1 MKTSILDIFKWG
13 LIIFI
18 VYCLCFVVGK
28 TIWFSYDI
36 FFPKVAVANTFYVP
50 DVWTMTKDELRWYC
64 SSGNDR
70 IYSYCPHC
78 EWNLALDYPAE
89 LAKQSE
95 VIRIELE
102 RIRDEIARLKE
113 EKTKADIERVK
124 QAQQMNTIQCLDMF
138 YTMPEL
144 DNKNILDELNR
155 EYSGRLKLYFK
166 IAEEQKEMEAK

>member
-13 LIIFI
+13 LFI
-18 VYCLCFVVGK
+18 VCVFCLCFVVIAK
-28 TIWFSYDI
+28 TI
-36 FFPKVAVANTFYVP
+36 
-50 DVWTMTKDELRWYC
+50 
-64 SSGNDR
+64 
-70 IYSYCPHC
+70 
-78 EWNLALDYPAE
+78 E

-95 VIRIELE
+95 VTRIELE
-102 RIRDEIARLKE
+102 KIRDEIARLKG